1 MSSCSP
7 RVPHTDP
14 AHMHSNAS
22 PCSRGRR
29 CESTRPELLDK
40 ELRRFGYSASSLA
53 QEELYDTAFAAA
65 TAAAEKAAKPAEAK
79 AAKPTKRA
87 KFGLVDDSDEEEED
101 DKAPHARVSTRSSE
115 KANGADKPP
124 ADEVQEEA
132 SRSRSKRKASAR
144 P

>member
-1 MSSCSP
+1 
-7 RVPHTDP
+7 
-14 AHMHSNAS
+14 MHSNAS

-65 TAAAEKAAKPAEAK
+65 TAAAEPKAAKAAKPAEAK

-87 KFGLVDDSDEEEED
+87 KFGLVDDGEEEVED

>member
-1 MSSCSP
+1 
-7 RVPHTDP
+7 
-14 AHMHSNAS
+14 MHSNAS

-53 QEELYDTAFAAA
+53 QEESYDTAFAAA
-65 TAAAEKAAKPAEAK
+65 TAAAEAK
-79 AAKPTKRA
+79 AAKAA
-87 KFGLVDDSDEEEED
+87 KAAEAKLVDDDEEEEVEEEGSQLVD
-101 DKAPHARVSTRSSE
+101 DKAPRARRQGQRRSSE

-124 ADEVQEEA
+124 ADEVQEEPST
-132 SRSRSKRKASAR
+132 SRPKRKASAR